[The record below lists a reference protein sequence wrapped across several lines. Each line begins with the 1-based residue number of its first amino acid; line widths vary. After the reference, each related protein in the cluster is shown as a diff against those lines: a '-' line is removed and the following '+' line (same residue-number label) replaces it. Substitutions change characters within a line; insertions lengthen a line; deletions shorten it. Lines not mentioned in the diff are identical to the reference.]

1 VSSSVIDMKIV
12 RKACV
17 MAFPSV
23 LLIRA
28 GQNTPFL
35 WLLQAIFRT
44 ACASWRTKTVSVA
57 VQYAA

>member
-1 VSSSVIDMKIV
+1 
-12 RKACV
+12 

-28 GQNTPFL
+28 GQNTLFL